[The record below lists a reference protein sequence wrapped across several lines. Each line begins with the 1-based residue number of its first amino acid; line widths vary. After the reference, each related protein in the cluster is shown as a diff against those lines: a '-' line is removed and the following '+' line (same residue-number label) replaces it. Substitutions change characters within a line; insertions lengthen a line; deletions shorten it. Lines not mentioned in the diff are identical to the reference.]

1 MRVSAF
7 LIEIGFNKIGLFYRL
22 DKSEEVWILEKRL
35 GDVDWKGEARHMHIS
50 TLLSVQ
56 DKHSEFG
63 IADSL
68 KTSLTALSI
77 SMEYSEILK
86 AFA

>member
-1 MRVSAF
+1 
-7 LIEIGFNKIGLFYRL
+7 
-22 DKSEEVWILEKRL
+22 
-35 GDVDWKGEARHMHIS
+35 MHIS